1 MSEDAKVGYEPRYR
15 EISLPIFLHSLN
27 KYKGDD
33 EALLK
38 KLNEFMKVNTNSSIN
53 DFKSWL
59 KEQIKEKLE
68 PMLIDALENCNADT
82 LFTYDDVVQYIKPVV
97 PHFLKSLLEE
107 K

>member
-1 MSEDAKVGYEPRYR
+1 MSEHIKTGYEPRYR
-15 EISLPIFLHSLN
+15 EISLPIFLHCLK

-59 KEQIKEKLE
+59 KEQIRDMKINEKYKYAR
-68 PMLIDALENCNADT
+68 M
-82 LFTYDDVVQYIKPVV
+82 YDDILDSVLS
-97 PHFLKSLLEE
+97 FLEE
-107 K
+107 KKS